1 MILWLPDNDLKEKTF
16 FFDKTLQPEDI
27 TVLPKDHPLRSKNT
41 LQPEITLLP
50 EDITVLPKDH
60 PLRSKN
66 NLQPEI
72 TLLP

>member
-27 TVLPKDHPLRSKNT
+27 TVLPKDHPLRSKN
-41 LQPEITLLP
+41 
-50 EDITVLPKDH
+50 
-60 PLRSKN
+60 